1 MTTVRAFLYV
11 IALFVSGCATNLQ
24 VTYSSEPMGAAVYE
38 GDRHLGTTPVTLTYP
53 LTDEQRKAGSTLL
66 RGVSVR
72 WVSGATAS
80 ISSLTADLR
89 QYGYH
94 QSFTFRRPDGVPGYE
109 TDARYALE
117 LQRNAIMMYQAVSQ
131 AEAAR
136 QAAADR
142 QRALQLQQQQ
152 LYQQQS
158 RPSMNCSSYA
168 SGSYIYTNCQ

>member
-1 MTTVRAFLYV
+1 MTTVRAFLCV
-11 IALFVSGCATNLQ
+11 IALLASGCATNLR
-24 VTYSSEPMGAAVYE
+24 VTYNSEPMGAALYE
-38 GDRHLGTTPVTLTYP
+38 SDRHLGTTPVTLTYR
-53 LTDEQRKAGSTLL
+53 LTDEQLKEGSVLL

-72 WVSGATAS
+72 WISGATAS
-80 ISSLTADLR
+80 IPGLTANLK

-136 QAAADR
+136 KEAADR
-142 QRALQLQQQQ
+142 ERALQLQQQQ
-152 LYQQQS
+152 LLQQQTPRS
-158 RPSMNCSSYA
+158 ITCHPLPYGQGMTCN
-168 SGSYIYTNCQ
+168 